1 VSAVYRVRQF
11 IQAAGA
17 RIRPAEVDAALLD
30 RYLPPLAVDLF
41 RAMPNQ
47 DRQHALNVFRA
58 LQQEGYDDPDL
69 LAAALL
75 HDVGKSVPQGDKGV
89 SPAGKSVP
97 HRDKGMS
104 PVGKGVP
111 PRGGPRL
118 WHRVAAVL
126 MRAFWP
132 GLLERLGQE
141 ERDGWRRPFYIQQH
155 HPALGAELARKADCS
170 PITVGLICRHED
182 PPHQGDDP
190 LLAALQAADGTN

>member
-1 VSAVYRVRQF
+1 MSAVYRVRQF

-17 RIRPAEVDAALLD
+17 WIRPAEVEEALLE
-30 RYLPPLAVDLF
+30 RYLSPQALELF
-41 RAMPNQ
+41 RAMPSQ
-47 DRQHALNVFRA
+47 DRQHALNVFRT
-58 LQQEGYDDPDL
+58 LQQEGDDDPNL

-75 HDVGKSVPQGDKGV
+75 HD
-89 SPAGKSVP
+89 
-97 HRDKGMS
+97 
-104 PVGKGVP
+104 VGKGVP

-118 WHRVAAVL
+118 WHRVAVVL

-141 ERDGWRRPFYIQQH
+141 DRDGWRRPFYVQQH
-155 HPALGAELARKADCS
+155 HPALGAELAQQADCS
-170 PITVGLICRHED
+170 PITVGLIRRHED

>member
-11 IQAAGA
+11 IQATGA
-17 RIRPAEVDAALLD
+17 WIRPARVEEALLE
-30 RYLPPLAVDLF
+30 RYLPPQALELF
-41 RAMPNQ
+41 RAMPSQ
-47 DRQHALNVFRA
+47 DRQHALNVFRT
-58 LQQEGYDDPDL
+58 LQQKGYDDPDL

-75 HDVGKSVPQGDKGV
+75 HDVGK
-89 SPAGKSVP
+89 
-97 HRDKGMS
+97 
-104 PVGKGVP
+104 GVP
-111 PRGGPRL
+111 PGGGPRL
-118 WHRVAAVL
+118 WHRVVVVL

-155 HPALGAELARKADCS
+155 HPALGAELAQQADCS
-170 PITVGLICRHED
+170 AITVGLIRRHED